1 MNWKNSLILLND
13 WIVSEYIILRE
24 FIHLSYCVCACV
36 CARAWCS
43 NALYLLVFVSQ
54 RLLFAVESGGTVSY
68 LDETLKKAL
77 LHIRR
82 LFDKF
87 IVSASLPP
95 LRESL
100 SGLKFLPRLTIGAVR
115 VKSPNS
121 CSGNHIFFRN

>member
-1 MNWKNSLILLND
+1 MHS
-13 WIVSEYIILRE
+13 V
-24 FIHLSYCVCACV
+24 
-36 CARAWCS
+36 CS

-87 IVSASLPP
+87 IVSLLAC
-95 LRESL
+95 
-100 SGLKFLPRLTIGAVR
+100 FLLQLIFRLI
-115 VKSPNS
+115 
-121 CSGNHIFFRN
+121 

>member
-1 MNWKNSLILLND
+1 MDQSLINVSLCSFISTLYLL
-13 WIVSEYIILRE
+13 Y
-24 FIHLSYCVCACV
+24 
-36 CARAWCS
+36 S

-87 IVSASLPP
+87 IVNFVVL
-95 LRESL
+95 L
-100 SGLKFLPRLTIGAVR
+100 SSNV
-115 VKSPNS
+115 SPN
-121 CSGNHIFFRN
+121 F